1 MTAQEHLDG
10 KFNQNCPHT
19 KEALIM
25 QEWVMND
32 MYEGL
37 LKMPLFVLS
46 AFGSLK
52 DGDKLCTGDVR
63 LELIIWLVVQSMNKC
78 PPQFYDND
86 YRHEWKTAPYI
97 PLVKQAV
104 KSAREP
110 PALHTNRSLH
120 STHQTLHQDPPLT
133 HSAP

>member
-1 MTAQEHLDG
+1 ME
-10 KFNQNCPHT
+10 
-19 KEALIM
+19 EACHHSQHHRPRRKIKLSAAPALPISRKTM
-25 QEWVMND
+25 ALTMEEWVMND

-37 LKMPLFVLS
+37 LKMPLWVLS

-104 KSAREP
+104 KSARESLKHDTKTP
-110 PALHTNRSLH
+110 P
-120 STHQTLHQDPPLT
+120 
-133 HSAP
+133 